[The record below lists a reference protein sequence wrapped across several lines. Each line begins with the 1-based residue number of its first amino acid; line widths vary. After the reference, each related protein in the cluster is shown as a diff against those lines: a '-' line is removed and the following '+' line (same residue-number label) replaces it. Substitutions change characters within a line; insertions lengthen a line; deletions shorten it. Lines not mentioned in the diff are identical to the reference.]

1 MISSPYGGKTSLYG
15 VAMTAKNELIVRK
28 DNALIRAA
36 YTLSLAEHRLILLA
50 VADANGQAD
59 ILKDMTVYAE
69 AYADRFKVTRWAAY
83 EALQAATKQLF
94 ERRFTF
100 ERISSKGTRRQVVS
114 RWIQR
119 IEYGEAEALV
129 KLRFADEVIPL
140 LTDLQ
145 ERFTQYALSHIAGLT
160 STYAVRLYEQLI
172 AWRTT
177 GKTPVIEVTEL
188 RRLLGVEDGEYPR
201 MTDFKRWAL
210 DVAIKQINEHSDITA
225 EYEQH
230 KRGRTITGF
239 TFAFKPKAAGRDP
252 NTIDML
258 TGTTDNERAK
268 PKRKRIT
275 RAEAEGMA
283 KPGEEWPE
291 LLKRLSGEY
300 FITGMN

>member
-1 MISSPYGGKTSLYG
+1 
-15 VAMTAKNELIVRK
+15 MTAKNDLIVRK

-59 ILKDMTVYAE
+59 VLKDMTVYAE
-69 AYADRFKVTRWAAY
+69 AYADRFKVTRQAAY
-83 EALQAATKQLF
+83 MALHDATKQLF

-145 ERFTQYALSHIAGLT
+145 ERFTQYALSHIAGL
-160 STYAVRLYEQLI
+160 SSIYAVRLYEQLI
-172 AWRTT
+172 AWRKA
-177 GKTPVIEVTEL
+177 GKTPVIEVAEL
-188 RRLLGVEDGEYPR
+188 RRLLGIEDGEYTR
-201 MTDFKRWAL
+201 MEAFKRRAL
-210 DVAIKQINEHSDITA
+210 DVAIKQINEHSDIVA

-230 KRGRTITGF
+230 KRGRIIAGF
-239 TFAFKPKAAGRDP
+239 SFTFKPKAAGRDP

-268 PKRKRIT
+268 PKRERIT
-275 RAEAEGMA
+275 RQQAEGMA
-283 KPGEEWPE
+283 KPGESWPQ
-291 LLKRLSGEY
+291 LVKRLSTEF
-300 FITGMN
+300 FITDLI

>member
-1 MISSPYGGKTSLYG
+1 MTGK
-15 VAMTAKNELIVRK
+15 NDLIVRK

-59 ILKDMTVYAE
+59 VLKDMTVYAE
-69 AYADRFKVTRWAAY
+69 DYADRFKVTRQAAY
-83 EALQAATKQLF
+83 MALHDAAKQLF

-172 AWRTT
+172 SWRKT
-177 GKTPVIEVTEL
+177 GKTPVIEVADL

-210 DVAIKQINEHSDITA
+210 DVAIKQINEHSDIVA
-225 EYEQH
+225 DYEQH

-239 TFAFKPKAAGRDP
+239 TFTFKPKVAGRDP
-252 NTIDML
+252 N
-258 TGTTDNERAK
+258 TTDNERAK
-268 PKRKRIT
+268 PRRERIT
-275 RAEAEGMA
+275 RQQAEGMA
-283 KPGEEWPE
+283 VPGESWPE
-291 LLKRLSGEY
+291 LVKRLSTDF
-300 FITGMN
+300 FITDLI

>member
-1 MISSPYGGKTSLYG
+1 MLYG
-15 VAMTAKNELIVRK
+15 VAVTTKNDLIVRK

-59 ILKDMTVYAE
+59 VLKDMTVYAE
-69 AYADRFKVTRWAAY
+69 EYADRFKVTRQAAY
-83 EALQAATKQLF
+83 MALHDATKQLF
-94 ERRFTF
+94 ERKFSYLEQTPN
-100 ERISSKGTRRQVVS
+100 GATRQVVS

-119 IEYGEAEALV
+119 VKYGESEGLV
-129 KLRFADEVIPL
+129 KLRFADDVIPL

-172 AWRTT
+172 AWRKA
-177 GKTPVIEVTEL
+177 GKTPIIEVDEL
-188 RRLLGVEDGEYPR
+188 RRLLGVEPDEYPR

-210 DVAIKQINEHSDITA
+210 DVAIKQVNEHSDIVA

-283 KPGEEWPE
+283 NPGESWPE
-291 LLKRLSGEY
+291 LVKRLSRDF
-300 FITGMN
+300 FITDLN

>member
-1 MISSPYGGKTSLYG
+1 MPDD
-15 VAMTAKNELIVRK
+15 LIVRK

-50 VADANGQAD
+50 VADANGKANV
-59 ILKDMTVYAE
+59 LKDMTVYAA
-69 AYADRFKVTRWAAY
+69 AYADRFKVTRQAAY
-83 EALQAATKQLF
+83 MALHDASKQLF

-119 IEYGEAEALV
+119 IEYGESEGLV

-145 ERFTQYALSHIAGLT
+145 ERFTSYALSHISSLT

-172 AWRTT
+172 AWRSA

-188 RRLLGVEDGEYPR
+188 RLLLGVSDDEYPR
-201 MTDFKRWAL
+201 MEAFKRRAL
-210 DVAIKQINEHSDITA
+210 DVAIQQINEHSDIVA
-225 EYEQH
+225 SYEQH
-230 KRGRTITGF
+230 KRGRAIIGFSF
-239 TFAFKPKAAGRDP
+239 TFSTKTANRDP

-258 TGTTDNERAK
+258 TGKSDADHK
-268 PKRKRIT
+268 KKRQKIT
-275 RAEAEGMA
+275 RAQAEKMA
-283 KPGEEWPE
+283 KPGESWTE
-291 LLKRLSGEY
+291 LLARLKHD
-300 FITGMN
+300 FLITDL

>member
-1 MISSPYGGKTSLYG
+1 MLLSSNGGEMLFYG
-15 VAMTAKNELIVRK
+15 VAVTTKNDLMVRK

-83 EALQAATKQLF
+83 EALQTATKQLF

-145 ERFTQYALSHIAGLT
+145 ERFTQYALSHIAGLS

-177 GKTPVIEVTEL
+177 GKTPAIEVAEL
-188 RRLLGVEDGEYPR
+188 RRLLGVEPDEYPR
-201 MTDFKRWAL
+201 MTDFKRRAL
-210 DVAIKQINEHSDITA
+210 DVAIKQVNEHSDIVA

-239 TFAFKPKAAGRDP
+239 TFTFKPKAAGRDP

-258 TGTTDNERAK
+258 TGTTDNERSR
-268 PKRKRIT
+268 PKRERIT
-275 RAEAEGMA
+275 RQQAEGMA
-283 KPGEEWPE
+283 NPGEGWPE
-291 LLKRLSGEY
+291 LVKRLSPDF
-300 FITGMN
+300 FITDL

>member
-1 MISSPYGGKTSLYG
+1 MAT
-15 VAMTAKNELIVRK
+15 KNDLMVRK
-28 DNALIRAA
+28 DNALTRAA

-69 AYADRFKVTRWAAY
+69 DYAERFKVTRQAAY
-83 EALQAATKQLF
+83 MALHDATKQLF
-94 ERRFTF
+94 ERKFSYVEQAPNGAT
-100 ERISSKGTRRQVVS
+100 RQVVS

-119 IEYGEAEALV
+119 VQYGESEGLV
-129 KLRFADEVIPL
+129 NLRFADDVIPL

-145 ERFTQYALSHIAGLT
+145 ERFTQYALSHVAGLT
-160 STYAVRLYEQLI
+160 STYAVRLYEVLMS
-172 AWRTT
+172 WRGT
-177 GKTPVIEVTEL
+177 GKTPVIELAEL
-188 RRLLGVEDGEYPR
+188 RRLLGIEPDEYPR

-210 DVAIKQINEHSDITA
+210 DVAIKQVNEHSDIVA

-239 TFAFKPKAAGRDP
+239 TFTFTPKAAGRDP

-258 TGTTDNERAK
+258 TGTTDAENAR

-275 RAEAEGMA
+275 RAEAERLA
-283 KPGEEWPE
+283 KPGEDWPE

-300 FITGMN
+300 FITDLN

>member
-1 MISSPYGGKTSLYG
+1 
-15 VAMTAKNELIVRK
+15 VTAKNDLIVRK

-59 ILKDMTVYAE
+59 VLKDMTVYAE
-69 AYADRFKVTRWAAY
+69 AYADRFKVTRQAAY
-83 EALQAATKQLF
+83 MALHDATKQLF

-145 ERFTQYALSHIAGLT
+145 ERFTQYALSHIAGL
-160 STYAVRLYEQLI
+160 SSIYAVRLYEQLI
-172 AWRTT
+172 AWRKA
-177 GKTPVIEVTEL
+177 GKTPVIEVAEL
-188 RRLLGVEDGEYPR
+188 RRLLGIEDGEYTR
-201 MTDFKRWAL
+201 MEAFKRRAL
-210 DVAIKQINEHSDITA
+210 DVAIKQINEHSDIVA

-230 KRGRTITGF
+230 KRGRIIAGF
-239 TFAFKPKAAGRDP
+239 SFTFKPKAAGRDP

-268 PKRKRIT
+268 PKRERIT
-275 RAEAEGMA
+275 RQQAEGMA
-283 KPGEEWPE
+283 KPGESWPQ
-291 LLKRLSGEY
+291 LVKRLSTEF
-300 FITGMN
+300 FITDLI